1 MSQKMVS
8 EAREWGPSAK
18 PRVIA
23 LLGAESTGKTTLG
36 QALVK
41 RLQAQGEASVL
52 VPEWLR
58 QFCDLHRRTP
68 RADEQRGIA
77 QAQSDAVEQAA
88 RDHAWV
94 VADTTAL
101 MTAVYSEM
109 VFGDTSLY
117 DMALAAHARA
127 DLTLLTALDLPW
139 EADGLQRDG
148 PHVREPVD
156 GLIRQA
162 LMRAGLPFVTVG
174 GQGQARVE
182 QAWSAVVHHWRERT
196 EEAINRPRWRWVC
209 EKCDDGDCEQ
219 HVLPTSLQTV
229 R

>member
-1 MSQKMVS
+1 M
-8 EAREWGPSAK
+8 
-18 PRVIA
+18 A
-23 LLGAESTGKTTLG
+23 LLSLLAAQSQASPPGRVVAIVGAESTGKTALA
-36 QALVK
+36 QALVDEWQ
-41 RLQAQGEASVL
+41 RQGLDAVV
-52 VPEWLR
+52 VPEYLR
-58 QFCDLHRRTP
+58 QFCDQAGRTP
-68 RADEQRGIA
+68 TAT
-77 QAQSDAVEQAA
+77 EQALIA
-88 RDHAWV
+88 DTQTNAIAYAASRHAWV

-156 GLIRQA
+156 GLVRQA

-174 GQGQARVE
+174 GQGLARVE
-182 QAWSAVVHHWRERT
+182 QAWSAVAHHWRERT
-196 EEAINRPRWRWVC
+196 DEDNNRPRWRWVC

-219 HVLPTSLQTV
+219 HVLPASLQPV